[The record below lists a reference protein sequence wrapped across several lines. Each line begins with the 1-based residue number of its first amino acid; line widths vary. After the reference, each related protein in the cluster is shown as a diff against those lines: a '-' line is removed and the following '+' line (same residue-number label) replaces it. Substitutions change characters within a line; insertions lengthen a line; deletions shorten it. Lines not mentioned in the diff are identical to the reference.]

1 MIPIQTVS
9 FYIVLAHAV
18 LAVVLSWAYV
28 RRYQVKRP
36 PVGVLNLVDVVVMLA
51 GVVFV
56 PYLYLDLPLWL
67 GTLLLLS
74 ATSGIIY
81 FVLEPMLHSRAALW
95 LLAGALVAADV
106 LALLV
111 SGPASAIF
119 FVVNNLVLLVTIIGV
134 TALWAQSG
142 MQARDAAIL
151 GTALAVY
158 DFIFTVRM
166 TFMSDLITRVAELP
180 FAPVVAWPTTG
191 GQWSGIG
198 LGDLLMA
205 AVFPLVMR
213 KGFGRAAGRW
223 TMAIVIAALTIVLA
237 LPIQSDFPVMV
248 VLGPLMV
255 LQYVYWHRAL
265 RIQSGGQGS
274 RRASERGIDGVA
286 DGLEHHAAV

>member
-1 MIPIQTVS
+1 
-9 FYIVLAHAV
+9 
-18 LAVVLSWAYV
+18 
-28 RRYQVKRP
+28 
-36 PVGVLNLVDVVVMLA
+36 VMLA

-56 PYLYLDLPLWL
+56 PYLYLYLPLWL

-74 ATSGIIY
+74 ATASIIY

-111 SGPASAIF
+111 SGPASAVF
-119 FVVNNLVLLVTIIGV
+119 FAVNNLVLVVTIIGV
-134 TALWAQSG
+134 AALWAQSG
-142 MQARDAAIL
+142 MRARDAAIL
-151 GTALAVY
+151 GAALAVY
-158 DFIFTVRM
+158 DFTFTVRM
-166 TFMSDLITRVAELP
+166 TFMSDLITRVADLP

-213 KGFGRAAGRW
+213 KGFGRAAGVW

-255 LQYVYWHRAL
+255 LQYTYW
-265 RIQSGGQGS
+265 
-274 RRASERGIDGVA
+274 RRAQGPERTTFAYLQMEPVRCGK
-286 DGLEHHAAV
+286 AATR

>member
-1 MIPIQTVS
+1 MMPIRTVS
-9 FYIVLAHAV
+9 FYILLAHAV

-36 PVGVLNLVDVVVMLA
+36 PVGMLNLVDVAVMMA
-51 GVVFV
+51 GVIFV
-56 PYLYLDLPLWL
+56 PYLYLYLPLWL

-74 ATSGIIY
+74 ATTSIIY
-81 FVLEPMLHSRAALW
+81 FILEPMLHSRAALW

-111 SGPASAIF
+111 SGPASAAF
-119 FVVNNLVLLVTIIGV
+119 FAVNNLVLVATIIGV
-134 TALWAQSG
+134 AALWAQSG
-142 MQARDAAIL
+142 MRARDAAIL
-151 GTALAVY
+151 GAALAVY

-166 TFMSDLITRVAELP
+166 TFMSDLITRVADLP
-180 FAPVVAWPTTG
+180 FAPVVVWPMG
-191 GQWSGIG
+191 NGQWSGIG

-223 TMAIVIAALTIVLA
+223 TMASVLAALTIVLA

-255 LQYVYWHRAL
+255 LQYAYW
-265 RIQSGGQGS
+265 
-274 RRASERGIDGVA
+274 RRTRGPERTT
-286 DGLEHHAAV
+286 AAYLQAEPIR

>member
-9 FYIVLAHAV
+9 FYILLAHAV

-36 PVGVLNLVDVVVMLA
+36 PVGVLNLVDVAVMMA

-56 PYLYLDLPLWL
+56 PYLYLYLPLWL
-67 GTLLLLS
+67 VTLLLS
-74 ATSGIIY
+74 ATASIIY
-81 FVLEPMLHSRAALW
+81 FVLEPVLQARAALW
-95 LLAGALVAADV
+95 LLAGALVATDV

-111 SGPASAIF
+111 SGPASAVF
-119 FVVNNLVLLVTIIGV
+119 FAVNNLVLLVTIIGV
-134 TALWAQSG
+134 AALWAQSG

-151 GTALAVY
+151 GAALAVY

-166 TFMSDLITRVAELP
+166 TFMSDLITRVADLP
-180 FAPVVAWPTTG
+180 FAPVVAWPMAG

-213 KGFGRAAGRW
+213 KGFGRTAGRW

-237 LPIQSDFPVMV
+237 LPIQTAFPVMV

-255 LQYVYWHRAL
+255 LQYAYWRHTR
-265 RIQSGGQGS
+265 GP
-274 RRASERGIDGVA
+274 ERTTCAYLQVEPVRCGK
-286 DGLEHHAAV
+286 AATR